1 MRRTGVVLFAVLAVV
16 TGACSNGGSGTQKV
30 SALAPNVTSSTS
42 STTTASTTTTTT
54 PDSTSAT
61 IAAKR
66 IQRVRTLPAS
76 EGAPRPA
83 KAPKAAASR
92 GPTPTGRIAIPRIG
106 LDHLTYEGIDLA
118 TIDHG
123 PSHWPGTALPGQV
136 GNTVFPGH
144 RVTNSRPFFNIDLI
158 AIGDTVTFAN
168 DTGRFTY
175 QVTEKLVVDDSDTW
189 IANPTDTPTM
199 TIFACHPKGSAKQ
212 RYVVKGKLV
221 KSERNAGAPA
231 NSGGTGSYETAPD
244 PSAPATPDETTTT
257 TQPSGGVKFPQI
269 GK

>member
-1 MRRTGVVLFAVLAVV
+1 MFFAVLAVV
-16 TGACSNGGSGTQKV
+16 AGACSNGGADTQNV
-30 SALAPNVTSSTS
+30 SALAPKVTSSTS
-42 STTTASTTTTTT
+42 STSSTTAPPTT
-54 PDSTSAT
+54 DSTSVT
-61 IAAKR
+61 VAAKQ

-76 EGAPRPA
+76 EGSPRPA
-83 KAPKAAASR
+83 KAPKAAAYR
-92 GPTPTGRIAIPRIG
+92 GPTPTGRIAIPRLG

-144 RVTNSRPFFNIDLI
+144 RVTHSRPFFNIDLI

-175 QVTEKLVVDDSDTW
+175 QVTETLVVDDSDTW

-212 RYVVKGKLV
+212 RYVVKGGLM
-221 KSERNAGAPA
+221 KSERNAGAP
-231 NSGGTGSYETAPD
+231 NGGSGGGGSYETAPD
-244 PSAPATPDETTTT
+244 PSAPAPNETTTT

-269 GK
+269 GR